1 MSALPANIPS
11 ADPTRDLLSPEEMSE
26 VGGQG
31 WLLRKMT
38 PRHQQICAF
47 LVQGMKRGQI
57 AQAVK
62 CTPEYVTMLTKQ
74 PLIQQY
80 LKEISVFAGIQ
91 LEGQFSAVVDA
102 VGETLQQGNYKEKM
116 QAARLHGEL
125 TKRLGPGS
133 GAEQQ
138 AEGSAERLARL
149 AERLILLNA
158 ARAPQHNS
166 ESEQYEDAEFRV
178 VQDGGERAGVERPE
192 SAQDVGSGEGDPQRD
207 ER

>member
-1 MSALPANIPS
+1 MSALPAPS
-11 ADPTRDLLSPEEMSE
+11 QPADPTRDLLSPEELSE

-38 PRHQQICAF
+38 PRHQQICAYMA
-47 LVQGMKRGQI
+47 QGMKRGQI
-57 AQAVK
+57 AQACG
-62 CTPEYVTMLTKQ
+62 CTPEYVTMLAKQ

-80 LKEISVFAGIQ
+80 IKDMCATAGIQ

-102 VGETLQQGNYKEKM
+102 VGETLQNGTYKEKI

-158 ARAPQHNS
+158 SRVPQSNS
-166 ESEQYEDAEFRV
+166 EIEQYEDAEFRV
-178 VQDGGERAGVERPE
+178 VQDGGECAGQQPDEAASE
-192 SAQDVGSGEGDPQRD
+192 TGSGGVDP
-207 ER
+207 

>member
-11 ADPTRDLLSPEEMSE
+11 ADPTRDLLSPEEQSE

-47 LVQGMKRGQI
+47 MAQGMKRGHI
-57 AQAVK
+57 AQACG
-62 CTPEYVTMLTKQ
+62 CTPEYVTMLAKQ

-80 LKEISVFAGIQ
+80 IRDMCATAGIQ

-138 AEGSAERLARL
+138 AEGSAERLLRL
-149 AERLILLNA
+149 AERLVSLNA
-158 ARAPQHNS
+158 SRAPQHNS
-166 ESEQYEDAEFRV
+166 QSEQYEDAEFRV
-178 VQDGGERAGVERPE
+178 VQDGDERPGDE
-192 SAQDVGSGEGDPQRD
+192 CGEPAQDASSGQDHS
-207 ER
+207 

>member
-1 MSALPANIPS
+1 MSALPASSPS
-11 ADPTRDLLSPEEMSE
+11 ADPTRDLLSPEEQSE

-47 LVQGMKRGQI
+47 MAQGMKRGHI
-57 AQAVK
+57 AQACN
-62 CTPEYVTMLTKQ
+62 CTPEYVTMLAKQ

-80 LKEISVFAGIQ
+80 IKDMCATAGIQ

-138 AEGSAERLARL
+138 AEGSAERLLRL
-149 AERLILLNA
+149 AERLVSLNTS
-158 ARAPQHNS
+158 RAPQHNS
-166 ESEQYEDAEFRV
+166 ESETYEYAEYQV
-178 VQDGGERAGVERPE
+178 VQDSVQRAGQCGDAPAPE
-192 SAQDVGSGEGDPQRD
+192 TGPGTVDP
-207 ER
+207 

>member
-1 MSALPANIPS
+1 MSALPASIPS
-11 ADPTRDLLSPEEMSE
+11 ADPTRDLLSPEEQSE

-47 LVQGMKRGQI
+47 MAQGMKRGHI
-57 AQAVK
+57 AQACN
-62 CTPEYVTMLTKQ
+62 CTPEYVTMLAKQ

-80 LKEISVFAGIQ
+80 IKDMCATAGIQ

-138 AEGSAERLARL
+138 AEGSAERLLRL
-149 AERLILLNA
+149 AERLVSLNTS
-158 ARAPQHNS
+158 RAPQHNS
-166 ESEQYEDAEFRV
+166 ESETYEYAEYQV
-178 VQDGGERAGVERPE
+178 VQDGVQRAGQCGDASAPE
-192 SAQDVGSGEGDPQRD
+192 TGPGTVDP
-207 ER
+207 

>member
-11 ADPTRDLLSPEEMSE
+11 ADPTRDLLSPEEQSE

-47 LVQGMKRGQI
+47 LAQGMKRGHI
-57 AQAVK
+57 AQACN
-62 CTPEYVTMLTKQ
+62 CTPEYVTMLAKQ

-80 LKEISVFAGIQ
+80 IKDMCATAGIQ

-138 AEGSAERLARL
+138 AEGSAERLLRL
-149 AERLILLNA
+149 AERLVSLNTS
-158 ARAPQHNS
+158 RAPQHNS
-166 ESEQYEDAEFRV
+166 ESETYEYAEYQV
-178 VQDGGERAGVERPE
+178 VQDGVQRAGQRGDAPAPE
-192 SAQDVGSGEGDPQRD
+192 TGPGTVDP
-207 ER
+207 